1 MINLPLKLMPT
12 EELLAWRR
20 PCPRLLVPSESP
32 SAVRLAPNHHPDQAY
47 PGAMPD
53 EEELESAARQR
64 YERVVE
70 TLRERIGVPLA
81 RLSGTDE
88 LAELTNLLGVIQTGN
103 PGESLPVIRTVRA
116 WLKLKEHEAV
126 DVARAEGIPWRPI
139 ADELGVHVDTV
150 FHTHH
155 NTFDPADTRDT

>member
-1 MINLPLKLMPT
+1 M
-12 EELLAWRR
+12 
-20 PCPRLLVPSESP
+20 S
-32 SAVRLAPNHHPDQAY
+32 
-47 PGAMPD
+47 

-64 YERVVE
+64 YERVAE

-81 RLSGTDE
+81 HLSGGAE
-88 LAELTNLLGVIQTGN
+88 LAELTNLLATIQAGN
-103 PGESLPVIRTVRA
+103 PAESLPAIRTVRA

-126 DVARAEGIPWRPI
+126 DIARAQGIPWHAI

-150 FHTHH
+150 YQTHH